1 MEFRCT
7 VFAEGNT
14 LRKVR
19 SLVLIGVCLFSLL
32 LALPTIANNINDP
45 NMILYFNEDEGGFMN
60 LLWMNYSGKGMEDL
74 LYVDYGIETLYI
86 ADFVRVFV
94 SPFMEVTHGTLILVF
109 RCIHLLAWIG
119 AIIALW
125 RLIGNHFGKGWQQI
139 LAVTLLVLR
148 PAFPYLL
155 NNSNSDIPVLFFIIL
170 GLDYT
175 LRLIDKPN
183 IKSLSIAILCATM
196 GFVIKYYGLLLLP
209 AIILA
214 LCFSKYY
221 HDKKSEFVIDTFLFS
236 EIKKAYLLPVFIG
249 VIIII
254 LTSIPILVYVRGSTG
269 ITLYEEFGIWGSLK
283 EKKLI
288 LWMWLISVFLIGI
301 SFLVWMINKQNNI
314 YLKKIAKIFN
324 ELNTYAIIVF
334 SGFSITTL
342 LLSIRL
348 FLKPK
353 LFILECAQF
362 GSLIDVKACLVE
374 TKGLLLVF
382 LQNVLNKLNTFDG
395 IIFSLFMFYLGME
408 IYNRRQHL
416 KESFMRLFFLKRMVL
431 LIFLVVPFLY
441 MLTPYRMEKHN
452 MLAFFAVSV
461 ILVGQG
467 FHMFVNSFHNAKLL
481 RKLAI
486 FFIAILFMGD
496 VVLNASTVVKARIR
510 DFNKHHDVAFEVA
523 QWWRQNI
530 PQEARV
536 VADHQTRLYVPTEH
550 KNVKYFRSFKK
561 VPSKEVFVDELRR
574 LVNEYHPKY
583 IYFNEGLKGRPTD
596 NESWPPIE
604 VMLPDKKVKL
614 VKTFESTGRRY
625 QRSPDDKFVIYQV
638 YYDEEPK
645 W

>member
-1 MEFRCT
+1 MKFRCT
-7 VFAEGNT
+7 VFSEGNT

-19 SLVLIGVCLFSLL
+19 GLVLIGVCLFSLL

-45 NMILYFNEDEGGFMN
+45 NMILYFNADEGGFMN

-74 LYVDYGIETLYI
+74 LYVDYGLETLYI

-94 SPFMEVTHGTLILVF
+94 SPFTEVTHGILILVF

-119 AIIALW
+119 TIIAIW
-125 RLIGNHFGKGWQQI
+125 RLVGRHFGKGWQPI
-139 LAVTLLVLR
+139 LAVSLLVVR

-175 LRLIDKPN
+175 LRLIDKPD
-183 IKSLSIAILCATM
+183 IKSLTIAILCATM

-214 LCFSKYY
+214 LCFSKYNR
-221 HDKKSEFVIDTFLFS
+221 DKKSEFATDTFLFS
-236 EIKKAYLLPVFIG
+236 EIKKSYLVPAFIG
-249 VIIII
+249 VSIII
-254 LTSIPILVYVRGSTG
+254 LTSIPIFVYTRGSTG
-269 ITLYEEFGIWGSLK
+269 ITLYEEFGIWGSLL

-288 LWMWLISVFLIGI
+288 LWMWLIGIFFIVSSLVFWI
-301 SFLVWMINKQNNI
+301 INKQNNI
-314 YLKKIAKIFN
+314 YLRKYAKIFN
-324 ELNTYAIIVF
+324 ELNTYAVIVF
-334 SGFSITTL
+334 GGFFITTL

-362 GSLIDVKACLVE
+362 GSLIDVKAGLVE

-395 IIFSLFMFYLGME
+395 IVFSLFMFYLGIE

-416 KESFMRLFFLKRMVL
+416 KEPIMRLFFLKRMIL
-431 LIFLVVPFLY
+431 LVFLVVPLLY
-441 MLTPYRMEKHN
+441 MLTPYRMGNHN

-467 FHMFVNSFHNAKLL
+467 FHMFVNSSHNKKLL
-481 RKLAI
+481 GKLAI
-486 FFIAILFMGD
+486 FFIAILFIGD
-496 VVLNASTVVKARIR
+496 VVLNVSTVVNARMK
-510 DFNKHHDVAFEVA
+510 DFNKRYDVAFEVA

-530 PQEARV
+530 PQETMV
-536 VADHQTRLYVPTEH
+536 VADHQTRVYVPTEH

-583 IYFNEGLKGRPTD
+583 IYFNEGLSGRPTD
-596 NESWPPIE
+596 NESWPSIA
-604 VMLPDKKVKL
+604 VMLPDKSVKL
-614 VKTFESTGRRY
+614 VKTFESAGRRY